1 MSVGEVA
8 AIIAAVALA
17 MGVVGLL
24 FTLGAAVRA
33 IGTFRRAVEDITAM
47 TIPLIADVH
56 VGIKQANADL
66 MKVDTILDNAETIQT
81 TIDAA
86 SRLTYT
92 AVANPVVKAMAAGTG
107 VAKAYRSLW
116 RRKKNAA

>member
-1 MSVGEVA
+1 MSAGEVA
-8 AIIAAVALA
+8 AVIVAVAVA
-17 MGVVGLL
+17 MGMVGVL
-24 FTLGAAVRA
+24 FTMAAAVRA
-33 IGTFRRAVEDITAM
+33 IGTFRRAVEDITGL

-56 VGIKQANADL
+56 VGITQANADL
-66 MKVDTILDNAETIQT
+66 MKVDVILDNAETIQT

>member
-33 IGTFRRAVEDITAM
+33 ISAFRRAVEDISGM

-66 MKVDTILDNAETIQT
+66 MKVDSILDNAETIQS

-116 RRKKNAA
+116 RRKKKAA

>member
-1 MSVGEVA
+1 MSAGDVA
-8 AIIAAVALA
+8 AIVVAVSVGIA
-17 MGVVGLL
+17 VVGLL
-24 FTLGAAVRA
+24 FTMGAAIRA
-33 IGTFRRAVEDITAM
+33 IGTFRRAVEDITSH
-47 TIPLIADVH
+47 TLPLIADVH
-56 VGIKQANADL
+56 VGVRQANADL

-107 VAKAYRSLW
+107 VARAYRSLW
-116 RRKKNAA
+116 RRKKKAA

>member
-1 MSVGEVA
+1 VSAGDVA
-8 AIIAAVALA
+8 AIVVAVSVGIA
-17 MGVVGLL
+17 VVGLL
-24 FTLGAAVRA
+24 FTMGAAIRA
-33 IGTFRRAVEDITAM
+33 IGTFRRAVEDITSH
-47 TIPLIADVH
+47 TLPLIADVH
-56 VGIKQANADL
+56 VGVRQANADL

-107 VAKAYRSLW
+107 VARAYRSLW
-116 RRKKNAA
+116 RRKKKAA